1 MTHPGTTDPAADES
15 SSRAQEALTSDE
27 GVGATT
33 TDEPDTFEPE
43 EPTRFGRLS
52 RRLWSGLLSVE
63 ELAEG

>member
-15 SSRAQEALTSDE
+15 SSRAQEALSSDE

-43 EPTRFGRLS
+43 EPTD
-52 RRLWSGLLSVE
+52 
-63 ELAEG
+63 

>member
-1 MTHPGTTDPAADES
+1 MLSFDELLAFAPHADE
-15 SSRAQEALTSDE
+15 D
-27 GVGATT
+27 
-33 TDEPDTFEPE
+33 FELE